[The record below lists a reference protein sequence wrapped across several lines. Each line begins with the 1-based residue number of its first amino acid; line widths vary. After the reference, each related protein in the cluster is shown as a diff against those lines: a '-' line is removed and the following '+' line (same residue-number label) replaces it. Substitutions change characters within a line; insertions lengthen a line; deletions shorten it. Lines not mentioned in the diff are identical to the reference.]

1 MLVVIDHGDLV
12 LVRRV
17 GGADQ
22 ELARA
27 AFSGAAGP
35 ITLHVT
41 AFDDRLRAAAGDAVL
56 EADRGPVREGRV
68 ALVSTGQAVFSGL
81 LVESLDMYGVD
92 FVTSRYLSFADH
104 IASRDPVIHQHEADA
119 MGAPPAA
126 TPAAALADHAAE
138 IAAAMTPAADPQQ
151 RQQLFNQLLG
161 DIGLAQLQRCD
172 RLTLTRLTDA
182 SATTALLLESPEPLS
197 ILYDT
202 TLSMVHHTT
211 QKLPHPLPVGLPTPI
226 TNALAAIQDN
236 HGQLVAPAAAANT
249 LVANHDAVVLI
260 TAAAPDLSM
269 TVYQVPSPAQHPQ
282 VKLTPVKTYDA
293 QSAMQDGFGALTKLP
308 VGMLLAVR
316 PDHSVAGAVNTMG
329 PVDVPVAVTLL
340 TNGDETATMA
350 LPASPLAPG
359 GYALTFGF
367 HRTRWE
373 TSVPDPQAVYDDA
386 ATVELVL

>member
-1 MLVVIDHGDLV
+1 
-12 LVRRV
+12 
-17 GGADQ
+17 
-22 ELARA
+22 
-27 AFSGAAGP
+27 
-35 ITLHVT
+35 
-41 AFDDRLRAAAGDAVL
+41 
-56 EADRGPVREGRV
+56 
-68 ALVSTGQAVFSGL
+68 
-81 LVESLDMYGVD
+81 VD

-226 TNALAAIQDN
+226 TNALAAIEDN

-249 LVANHDAVVLI
+249 LVANHGAVVFI
-260 TAAAPDLSM
+260 TAAAPDFSM
-269 TVYQVPSPAQHPQ
+269 TVDQVPSPAQHP
-282 VKLTPVKTYDA
+282 
-293 QSAMQDGFGALTKLP
+293 
-308 VGMLLAVR
+308 R
-316 PDHSVAGAVNTMG
+316 
-329 PVDVPVAVTLL
+329 
-340 TNGDETATMA
+340 
-350 LPASPLAPG
+350 
-359 GYALTFGF
+359 
-367 HRTRWE
+367 
-373 TSVPDPQAVYDDA
+373 
-386 ATVELVL
+386 